1 MARFKLFGKKSEKDE
16 KSTQNNESAT
26 AESRKKPNIL
36 RWIIAAAVII
46 VAAALIISIITAS
59 GAYKNPVKDTVKGIN
74 KGNYERILNSMYTEK
89 YISGIQQ
96 NAETSGLSWK
106 DYIKKNDKA
115 VESAMDGLGIRK
127 VKAEIVAKEKMS
139 GSNFERIET
148 YYENKYSGDV
158 RKAYRVEVDF
168 TIKEKGQKVSQKG
181 WLCVVKVKN
190 EGWKL
195 CIEKSDSSFDF
206 IDAVAKISD

>member
-1 MARFKLFGKKSEKDE
+1 MARFKLFRKKSEKN
-16 KSTQNNESAT
+16 SQNNESVPAVT
-26 AESRKKPNIL
+26 GKKPRIMI
-36 RWIIAAAVII
+36 WVIASAVVIA
-46 VAAALIISIITAS
+46 VAVLVISIIAAS

-74 KGNYERILNSMYTEK
+74 KGNYERILNAVYTEK
-89 YISGIQQ
+89 YISDIQH
-96 NAETSGLSWK
+96 NAEISGLSWN

-139 GSNFERIET
+139 GSNFDSIET

-168 TIKEKGQKVSQKG
+168 TIKEKGQKVSQNG

-206 IDAVAKISD
+206 IDAVAKIRD